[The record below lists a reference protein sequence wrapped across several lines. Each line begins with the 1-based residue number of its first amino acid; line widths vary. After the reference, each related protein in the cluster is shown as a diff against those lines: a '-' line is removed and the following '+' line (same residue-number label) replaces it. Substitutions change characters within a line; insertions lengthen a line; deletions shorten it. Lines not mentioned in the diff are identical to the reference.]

1 MDIIAVSVVC
11 IASAIIA
18 KVIQPTNR
26 DLAALLSITAV
37 VVVAAV
43 IIGDISE
50 VIYGLLHTVESAGI
64 KTDYISISF
73 KALGICYVS
82 EIASSSCRDCG
93 ESALA
98 GIVDISARVAVAL
111 VCLPLVKSFIDVIQN
126 ILEV

>member
-64 KTDYISISF
+64 KTDYLSISF

-82 EIASSSCRDCG
+82 VIASSSFRDCG
-93 ESALA
+93 EYALA
-98 GIVDISARVAVAL
+98 CIFDLSACVAVVL
-111 VCLPLVKSFIDVIQN
+111 VCLGLVLTFVDRI
-126 ILEV
+126 